1 MTNRNRDSDLEK
13 VWDRR
18 AKDEEDLKRRLPP
31 PQNAKEQAAMRA
43 ARDVDMEDDN

>member
-1 MTNRNRDSDLEK
+1 MARDPDKDLET

-18 AKDEEDLKRRLPP
+18 ATDEEELKRRLPP

-43 ARDVDMEDDN
+43 ARDADMEDDN